1 MYRRFNKQFE
11 MFQVLSILSTFLIL
25 MIGGSPSDADLNGT
39 DFKCTG
45 RSYHNV
51 TLTAYYPDYTSDD
64 EIDYLDIRGKKL
76 KTLQDYIDGRETYVS
91 ASMDLIGTG
100 LKYGSNLCIPE
111 LNEHFGRRIP
121 LQARDYDS
129 NIKERKF
136 TRVDI
141 CVRTD
146 VDSYDKAVNR
156 LVTLYV

>member
-1 MYRRFNKQFE
+1 MYKRFKKQFE
-11 MFQVLSILSTFLIL
+11 MFKVLLIFLTFLIL
-25 MIGGSPSDADLNGT
+25 MIGGLQSDANLNRT
-39 DFKCTG
+39 DFKCSG
-45 RSYHNV
+45 RSYYNV

-64 EIDYLDIRGKKL
+64 EIDYLDIKGKKL

-91 ASMDLIGTG
+91 ASMDMIGTD

-121 LQARDYDS
+121 LQVRDFDS
-129 NIKERKF
+129 NIKGRKF

-146 VDSYDKAVNR
+146 IDSYDKAVNR
-156 LVTLYV
+156 LVTLY